1 MDKKFTKIGQKRT
14 KVHRKLK
21 KMDKSGQ
28 EIYKWTK
35 SGQKSVETKSKC
47 RQKKEKKADK
57 RKTQYRQNINKTSK
71 SVLALLDKKWEKSGY
86 QIGKMWTK
94 TDNVN
99 EMNK

>member
-47 RQKKEKKADK
+47 RRREKK
-57 RKTQYRQNINKTSK
+57 RTNEIHST
-71 SVLALLDKKWEKSGY
+71 
-86 QIGKMWTK
+86 GKI
-94 TDNVN
+94 
-99 EMNK
+99 